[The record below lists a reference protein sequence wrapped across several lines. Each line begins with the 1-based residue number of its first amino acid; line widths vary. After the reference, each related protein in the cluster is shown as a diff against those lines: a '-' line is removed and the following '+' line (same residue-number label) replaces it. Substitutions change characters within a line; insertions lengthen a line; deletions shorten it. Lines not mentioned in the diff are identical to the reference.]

1 MKRRTVFQVLNLFLG
16 FATLG
21 TSLFAQ
27 NLNPVATISVKD
39 IDTLAEN
46 LPAVAKAANDMQGGM
61 GAAIFQSY
69 VSQESFTDAIDTQRP
84 VGLFLVPQ
92 EKKEPMPILV
102 VPVKDVEKALKLV
115 PPGFEKKM
123 VEENV
128 WTLTNMPKEGDSRPS
143 LVCNVYLKKDGWCF
157 VTHQANDEVKNSD
170 GAKFIEILGKEA
182 VKNDFRIALFVNAI
196 PQADRERAFNEAM
209 NHITKKLDCKKRCM
223 GEKLYSFFSAE
234 LKKLA
239 ESAEKNAYESPIS
252 CVALGYTWDNDVQKL
267 VITNAFTGCTEKHQ
281 IKNLSRIV
289 KGGETSLATFGT
301 TDSFISAQVNA
312 SIAELNDPIVGQL
325 LDMRRERIRE
335 HIEKH
340 RGKEVADE
348 ICGYFEKNASLFRN
362 AFLNPETEK
371 AGAVFVSENALTLVG
386 AHIVPDGYALEKE
399 FQTAI
404 KYMEIKKAKEVEKHV
419 LNAKRTEVGALH
431 IYQAEFVPKKGCL
444 KDFGNI
450 FDGKVPGCI
459 IFAPNAVYTAL
470 GTDAVGV
477 LQKCITSDVKKS
489 DAPSFSA
496 RVSLEKLVCVLKM
509 KGEVK
514 PEVYEKLA
522 KLNDVDLTMRIES
535 LEDGMQFVTE
545 IPAAFFQA
553 MVIGRDNK

>member
-27 NLNPVATISVKD
+27 NLNPVVSVSVKD
-39 IDTLAEN
+39 INTLAEN
-46 LPAVAKAANDMQGGM
+46 LPAVAKAANDAQGGM

-69 VSQESFTDAIDTQRP
+69 VSQESFADAIDTQRP

-92 EKKEPMPILV
+92 AEKDPMPVLV
-102 VPVKDVEKALKLV
+102 VPVKDMEKALKLV

-123 VEENV
+123 VEENF
-128 WTLTNMPKEGDSRPS
+128 WTLTNMPSEGDSRPPF
-143 LVCNVYLKKDGWCF
+143 VCNVYLKKDGWCF
-157 VTHQANDEVKNSD
+157 VTHQVCDEVKNSD
-170 GAKFIEILGKEA
+170 GAKFVEILGKEA
-182 VKNDFRIALFVNAI
+182 VKNDLGITLFVNAI
-196 PQADRERAFNEAM
+196 PQADRKRAFDQAM
-209 NHITKKLDCKKRCM
+209 IHITKKLDCKKGCM
-223 GEKLYSFFSAE
+223 GEKLYGFFSTE

-252 CVALGYTWDNDVQKL
+252 RVALGYTWDNDAQKL

-289 KGGETSLATFGT
+289 KGGETSLATFGA
-301 TDSFISAQVNA
+301 TDSFVSAQVNA
-312 SIAELNDPIVGQL
+312 SIAELNDPIVDKL
-325 LDMRRERIRE
+325 LAMRRERIRE
-335 HIEKH
+335 HVEKH
-340 RGKEVADE
+340 RGEEIANE
-348 ICGYFEKNASLFRN
+348 ICGYFEAKAPLFRN

-404 KYMEIKKAKEVEKHV
+404 KYIGAKKGEKIQKHV

-431 IYQAEFVPKKGCL
+431 IYQAEFVPKKECL

-470 GTDAVGV
+470 GTNATDV
-477 LQKCITSDVKKS
+477 LQKCITNDVKKS
-489 DAPSFSA
+489 DAPSFCA
-496 RVSLEKLVCVLKM
+496 RISLEKLVCVLKM

-522 KLNDVDLTMRIES
+522 KLDDADLTTRIES
-535 LEDGMQFVTE
+535 LENGMQFVTE